1 MNGSKYRGAIFISI
15 SFAQCAALS
24 SPLVI
29 LGVLDRSRY
38 GAVLILISLV
48 QPSRHFLRAV
58 SLYIIVARCTY
69 VHILILP
76 ANRHFV
82 RLGSLSS
89 FISRCST
96 LAWRPWRYRV
106 GICATLL
113 GCSCKAFNAWLAWP
127 AWLLTA
133 TCLELCS
140 ILIHSPLIRCVST
153 KGLNPTAKVYD

>member
-58 SLYIIVARCTY
+58 SLYIIVARCTCA
-69 VHILILP
+69 HLDI
-76 ANRHFV
+76 ARE
-82 RLGSLSS
+82 SS
-89 FISRCST
+89 FC
-96 LAWRPWRYRV
+96 APW
-106 GICATLL
+106 I
-113 GCSCKAFNAWLAWP
+113 AFFLYFAM
-127 AWLLTA
+127 
-133 TCLELCS
+133 
-140 ILIHSPLIRCVST
+140 
-153 KGLNPTAKVYD
+153 LNPCMKTLKISCWHLCYALRMLL